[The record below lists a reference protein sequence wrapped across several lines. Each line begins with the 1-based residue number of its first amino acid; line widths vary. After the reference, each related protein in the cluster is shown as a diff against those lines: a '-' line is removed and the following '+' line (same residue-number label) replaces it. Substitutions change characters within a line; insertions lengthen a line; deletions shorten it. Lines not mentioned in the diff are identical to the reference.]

1 MPVRSGVHTGP
12 VDAATDLSPAPPP
25 ADPAAPPPADPPV
38 PALDPAVAALLKR
51 DAAGLVC
58 AVVVE
63 DITAEVL
70 MVAWMDD
77 AALALTLTTGRAWYF
92 SRSRGA
98 LWRKGDTS
106 GHVQHVVSA
115 ALDCDGD
122 ALVVRVRQEGPACHT
137 GARSCFDVHPLTT
150 ARDGEGPPSATA
162 SPATASPE
170 ASAFG
175 EPAPGSP
182 A

>member
-1 MPVRSGVHTGP
+1 MHTGP

-25 ADPAAPPPADPPV
+25 AA
-38 PALDPAVAALLKR
+38 PALAPDVAALLTR

-63 DITAEVL
+63 ETTSQVL

-77 AALALTLTTGRAWYF
+77 TALALTLTTGRAWYF
-92 SRSRGA
+92 SRSRGR

-106 GHVQHVVSA
+106 GNVQHVVSA

-122 ALVVRVRQEGPACHT
+122 ALVLRVRQEGPACHT
-137 GARSCFDVHPLTT
+137 GARSCFDVHPLAVT
-150 ARDGEGPPSATA
+150 GATGGA
-162 SPATASPE
+162 S
-170 ASAFG
+170 
-175 EPAPGSP
+175 
-182 A
+182 